1 MNENNHPSDNSL
13 INQGITRL
21 HDDINSLKNIADNE
35 IQRTQTVKAAIHSSK
50 LITDSNYMH
59 LLFNIIL
66 VITIICILLYYLF
79 NKKNDLMSTGLSI
92 VLSLIILYIICKYIY
107 DNYINVAKKYY

>member
-35 IQRTQTVKAAIHSSK
+35 IQRTQTVKAAIP
-50 LITDSNYMH
+50 DSNYMH